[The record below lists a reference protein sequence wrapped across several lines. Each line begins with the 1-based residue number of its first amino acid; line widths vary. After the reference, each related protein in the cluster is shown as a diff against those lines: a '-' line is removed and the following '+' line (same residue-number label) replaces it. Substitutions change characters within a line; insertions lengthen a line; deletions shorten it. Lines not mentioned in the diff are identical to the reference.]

1 MTVIFLLRRK
11 REAGEGAGLL
21 EMVHS
26 EQGDSR
32 LSSSPVQG
40 HLRNSGLT
48 WGRSAPPPG
57 IEASS
62 GRARPWQL
70 WGTERTQ
77 LAAGREGPLAC
88 WDLAALNNAVASGCG
103 DG

>member
-48 WGRSAPPPG
+48 WGRSAPPPPG
-57 IEASS
+57 SKPVQEGPGRGSYGGLRELS
-62 GRARPWQL
+62 WQQDERARWPA
-70 WGTERTQ
+70 GTW
-77 LAAGREGPLAC
+77 LP
-88 WDLAALNNAVASGCG
+88 
-103 DG
+103 